1 MTRLIYLT
9 VFILSIIAS
18 LTLYII
24 SYDSKNIS
32 KQIIGIEKL
41 IKSEETSLKTLKAE
55 LSLLSQPGRIQS
67 LSQNFDLVL
76 EPIKVSQI
84 GKIEDI
90 PIKPANIVMDE
101 LRKLGRKSKVSSPNA
116 KVFKKVSWGTNHLLR

>member
-1 MTRLIYLT
+1 MTRLIYFT

-41 IKSEETSLKTLKAE
+41 IKSEETLIKTLKAE
-55 LSLLSQPGRIQS
+55 LSLLSQPGRIQT

-76 EPIKVSQI
+76 EPIKISQI

-90 PIKPANIVMDE
+90 PIKPANTVMDE
-101 LRKLGRKSKVSSPNA
+101 LDRKSV
-116 KVFKKVSWGTNHLLR
+116 V

>member
-1 MTRLIYLT
+1 MTRLIYFT

-41 IKSEETSLKTLKAE
+41 IKSEETLIKTLKAE
-55 LSLLSQPGRIQS
+55 LSLLSQPGRIQT

-76 EPIKVSQI
+76 EPIKISQI

-90 PIKPANIVMDE
+90 PIKPANTVMDE
-101 LRKLGRKSKVSSPNA
+101 LVQRSLIGYSETKNQ
-116 KVFKKVSWGTNHLLR
+116 N